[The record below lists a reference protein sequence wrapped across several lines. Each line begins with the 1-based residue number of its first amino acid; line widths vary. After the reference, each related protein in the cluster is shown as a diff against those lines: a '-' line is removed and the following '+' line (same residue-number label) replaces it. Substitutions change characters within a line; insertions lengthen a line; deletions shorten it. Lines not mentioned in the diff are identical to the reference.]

1 MVHVAH
7 KQRCYNATKII
18 LLTSNI
24 FNTPL
29 EIRESYTLVLQCMRI
44 LLYNLKCF

>member
-29 EIRESYTLVLQCMRI
+29 EIIESYTLVL
-44 LLYNLKCF
+44 